1 MEPLNVFSARDLRLR
16 SGELLDE
23 AEAGRVA
30 LITKHGRPAFLA
42 VPFDDRLLRHGL
54 HRAMALHL
62 FESGHMGLAQAAK
75 LAGISAEDFTA
86 LLGEAGI
93 PAANYPPD
101 ELEQEMKAAL

>member
-23 AEAGRVA
+23 AAAGRVA

-42 VPFDDRLLRHGL
+42 VPFDDRLLRYGL

-62 FESGHMGLAQAAK
+62 FESGHMGLAQAAR
-75 LAGISAEDFTA
+75 LAGLSAEDFIV

-93 PAANYPPD
+93 PAASYPPN
-101 ELEQEMKAAL
+101 ELEQELKAAQ

>member
-42 VPFDDRLLRHGL
+42 VPFDDRLLRFGL

-62 FESGHMGLAQAAK
+62 FEEERMSLAQAGR
-75 LAGISAEDFTA
+75 LAGLSTEDFIA
-86 LLGEAGI
+86 LLGEAGV
-93 PAANYPPD
+93 PAASYSPAELD
-101 ELEQEMKAAL
+101 EEMKAAL